1 MENKIEILENLCID
15 IIDCPHSTPKW
26 LNSGIP
32 VIRNF
37 NIKNGFLDLKE
48 SYFVDEETYLA
59 RTKRAIPNYQD
70 LIISR
75 EAPMGEV
82 CLIPENFKCCLGQ
95 RLVLLKVNKTICN
108 PYYLLYALQSDYV
121 QKQIKKI
128 DQTGSI
134 VSNLNISDLK
144 QLKIPFFDMPIQE
157 KIANTLKLIDA
168 KIEILEQ
175 INDKITNLLENI
187 YNYWFIQYDFPN
199 INNKPYSA
207 NNELI
212 FNEKYNKKIP
222 MDWDIISIKELCDIV
237 KGDEPGSENYNTK
250 KVENSI
256 PFIRVSDLENN
267 NPVYVSETFN
277 GKKCTKDNI
286 LISLDGSVGKVK
298 YGFDGFYS
306 SGIRKITAKNNKCNN
321 AFIYMYFRS
330 EEIQKLILKYS
341 TGSVLK
347 HASAS
352 IDNMYVAY
360 NKDVFDRF
368 TKMTDVYFQKLLNN
382 QDEINKFKELKNK
395 FLPILINGQLLS

>member
-1 MENKIEILENLCID
+1 MKNKIEILENLCIN

-37 NIKNGFLDLKE
+37 NIKNGLLDLKE
-48 SYFVDEETYLA
+48 PYFVDEDTYLA
-59 RTKRAIPNYQD
+59 RTKRAIPQYQD

-82 CLIPENFKCCLGQ
+82 CLVPENFKCCLGQ
-95 RLVLLKVNKTICN
+95 RLVLLKVNKNICN
-108 PYYLLYALQSDYV
+108 PYYLLYALQSNYV

-144 QLKIPFFDMPIQE
+144 RLKIPFFDMSMQE
-157 KIANTLKLIDA
+157 KISNILKLIDA

-187 YNYWFIQYDFPN
+187 YNYWFIQYDFPD
-199 INNKPYSA
+199 INNKPYSK
-207 NNELI
+207 NNEFI
-212 FNEKYNKKIP
+212 FNKKYNKKIP
-222 MDWDIISIKELCDIV
+222 IGWNIISIKELCDIV
-237 KGDEPGSENYNTK
+237 KGDEPGSENYHIK

-267 NPVYVSETFN
+267 NPVYVDESFN

-298 YGFDGFYS
+298 YGLDGFYS
-306 SGIRKITAKNNKCNN
+306 SGIRKITARNDKCNN
-321 AFIYMYFRS
+321 AFIYAYFRS

-341 TGSVLK
+341 TGSILK
-347 HASAS
+347 HASAA
-352 IDNMYVAY
+352 IDKMYIPY
-360 NKDVFDRF
+360 NKEVFDNF
-368 TKMTDVYFQKLLNN
+368 AKETDIYFQKLLNN

-395 FLPILINGQLLS
+395 FLPILIDGQL